1 MKARLL
7 ELHGWKIQRLCFA
20 FANVHHE
27 RDGISAPPCPSNHFS
42 SVSRMQ
48 ESADV
53 SCTCKHH
60 LLVSWMEPACF
71 QLSREVLVFPSMMGS
86 SLGLTDWFP

>member
-27 RDGISAPPCPSNHFS
+27 RDGIVLPTISPQCQECKKVLMCLVPASITCLLAGWSQPAFS
-42 SVSRMQ
+42 S
-48 ESADV
+48 
-53 SCTCKHH
+53 
-60 LLVSWMEPACF
+60 P
-71 QLSREVLVFPSMMGS
+71 
-86 SLGLTDWFP
+86 